1 MSMPIDHTISRRSLL
16 TLASGL
22 SAGLAVPAWAQSAK
36 SGASSRVT
44 VAQIV
49 DMSATQIDVSKD
61 FLVGARAAWADI
73 NAKGGIRGK
82 TVQHQVLEVD
92 GSAASL
98 RTAVDSLKG
107 QNQCVALF
115 GTAGDRAAAQV
126 TDILR
131 RELPDI
137 AHIAPWLQ
145 NLDTDGN
152 DNTFPIFASR
162 QDQITHAVKSLSV
175 MGVTEIGAV
184 YGTPAEFASYKTD
197 IQQTAQALG
206 LRLKNYSPSA
216 DLQQLGKTLTPD
228 TPRVL
233 LFIGGTPELFDF
245 SKGIDKQAALR
256 YIVAMSDVNVQTL
269 TQMGS
274 SRHAQVVATQV
285 VPLVNSSLPVVR
297 SYRDTLG
304 RLYDEPPTPH
314 SLAGFVSARYTYE
327 MLLSVEGATTRQNTL
342 QAMQKRSSMELGG
355 FRLSLEGK
363 SRSGTYVTQ
372 SMIAP
377 DGRLLG

>member
-233 LFIGGTPELFDF
+233 LFIGGTPELFEF

-342 QAMQKRSSMELGG
+342 QALQKRSSMELGG

>member
-1 MSMPIDHTISRRSLL
+1 MSMPIDYTISRRSLL

-233 LFIGGTPELFDF
+233 LFIGGTPELFEF

-327 MLLSVEGATTRQNTL
+327 MLLSLEGATTRQNTL

>member
-1 MSMPIDHTISRRSLL
+1 MSTPIDHTISRRNLL
-16 TLASGL
+16 ALASGL
-22 SAGLAVPAWAQSAK
+22 SASLAAPAWAQSPK
-36 SGASSRVT
+36 SGASSRVS

-61 FLVGARAAWADI
+61 FLVGSRAAWADI

-98 RTAVDSLKG
+98 RAAVDSLKG

-126 TDILR
+126 MDILR

-145 NLDTDGN
+145 NLDTEGSDS
-152 DNTFPIFASR
+152 TFPIFASR

-184 YGTPAEFASYKTD
+184 YGTPAEFANYKTD

-233 LFIGGTPELFDF
+233 LFVGGTPELFEF

-297 SYRDTLG
+297 SYRETLG

-314 SLAGFVSARYTYE
+314 SLAGFISARYTCE
-327 MLLSVEGATTRQNTL
+327 MLLSVDGATTRQSTL
-342 QAMQKRSSMELGG
+342 QALQKRGSMELGG

-363 SRSGTYVTQ
+363 GRSGTYVTQ

>member
-233 LFIGGTPELFDF
+233 LFIGGTPELFEF

>member
-175 MGVTEIGAV
+175 MGVTEIGAI

>member
-233 LFIGGTPELFDF
+233 LFIGGTPELFEF

-285 VPLVNSSLPVVR
+285 VPLVNSGLPVVR

>member
-233 LFIGGTPELFDF
+233 LFIGGTPELFEF

-327 MLLSVEGATTRQNTL
+327 MLLSLEGATTRQNTL

>member
-22 SAGLAVPAWAQSAK
+22 SAGFAVPAWAQSAK

-233 LFIGGTPELFDF
+233 LFIGGTPELFEF